1 MPHEIYL
8 RSTLSVM
15 RDVQSDLF
23 AGDIGSRKSFLLSC
37 IVADSGC
44 GDTDSHYSQDKKS
57 GCQKTSYQSD
67 MHYTGDSCYGLLHYE
82 AYSGFAGCKGRF
94 REFPDLQGIFT
105 RMIRQIGI
113 FIPVCFFVSVWDR
126 SDDVRKKLFR
136 LINPHILHRNNT
148 LK

>member
-82 AYSGFAGCKGRF
+82 AYSGFTGCKGRF

-113 FIPVCFFVSVWDR
+113 FIPVCFLY
-126 SDDVRKKLFR
+126 LFGIDLTMFGKNYSAS
-136 LINPHILHRNNT
+136 LIHIFSIEIIL
-148 LK
+148 